1 MCHFSIST
9 KPHPGINTFSQT
21 TCLTVCSAGRPP
33 CLSHK
38 VNRARHAAIDHLF
51 PAWQRSIWASG
62 ATTSRRHTKTL
73 LYTLTFTTCT
83 RLYLL
88 ASSATSQAR
97 GRGQA
102 DTRSSAVSLQQVTVI
117 CELSTLRMSQTMRS
131 MSGSVS
137 AEPPGSRL
145 IGSTSLSRWTIVGCR
160 LVRTR

>member
-21 TCLTVCSAGRPP
+21 TCLTVCPHRCSRPVTKSIERVTQPLTICSRRDCAPSEPPGRRPADDTQKP
-33 CLSHK
+33 SCIRSLSQ
-38 VNRARHAAIDHLF
+38 HAHASTCSPL
-51 PAWQRSIWASG
+51 PA
-62 ATTSRRHTKTL
+62 TSR
-73 LYTLTFTTCT
+73 
-83 RLYLL
+83 
-88 ASSATSQAR
+88 AR

-102 DTRSSAVSLQQVTVI
+102 DTRSSAVSLQQATVI
-117 CELSTLRMSQTMRS
+117 CELATLRMSQTMRS

-160 LVRTR
+160 LVKTR